1 MFDARV
7 ARSEAIAGAGLPAA
21 RPPFA
26 WHDADG
32 PAALFAPLGFAVTV
46 READL
51 PFSGAS
57 PQDYIDTLF
66 REHPLWI
73 ASRALLEPVGA
84 MPSVRVRTASSSRG
98 HGRHGA

>member
-7 ARSEAIAGAGLPAA
+7 ARSEAIAAA
-21 RPPFA
+21 RVPAGPPPFA
-26 WHDADG
+26 WHDADAL
-32 PAALFAPLGFAVTV
+32 AALFAPLGFAVTV
-46 READL
+46 REAEL
-51 PFSGAS
+51 PFTGAS
-57 PQDYIDTLF
+57 PQDYVDTLF

-73 ASRALLEPVGA
+73 ADRALLEPVGA